1 MYIEIIIKKCLVKFY
16 IEESMR
22 FIRILFN
29 QLEVIRK
36 NFKSNTLFQQTR
48 DKNLETE
55 ELLTKKRRKK
65 LVSPRK
71 KGKSNETRIPNARSP
86 TNHKSLSTFN
96 IPERTSKIHL
106 MKTHILPYSI

>member
-36 NFKSNTLFQQTR
+36 NFKSNTLFQR

-71 KGKSNETRIPNARSP
+71 KENRTKPAYQTRVHQQT
-86 TNHKSLSTFN
+86 TNHS
-96 IPERTSKIHL
+96 P
-106 MKTHILPYSI
+106 PSISRNGRQKYIS